1 MVYYLKFCLID
12 DNKFVCNVVRSKI
25 KIVSEVF
32 EIINIWSIVFIVFN
46 IKYILYEIY

>member
-32 EIINIWSIVFIVFN
+32 EIINIWCIVFIVFN